1 MTTQRLL
8 ELTFLGGSLG
18 TGAELL
24 LMAHTEGTWQKM
36 PLVLLAAGCL
46 ALLLCMVKPSDA
58 VRRVF
63 LGFVMIIAMGGAS
76 GVVLHFN
83 SNVEF
88 AKELDPE
95 LSGSALLGE
104 SLTGATPALAPGSMI
119 LLAAVGWAWGR
130 LDRRKLLPER
140 KPHF

>member
-36 PLVLLAAGCL
+36 PLALLAAGCL
-46 ALLLCMVKPSDA
+46 ALLLHMGKPTDA
-58 VRRVF
+58 MRRVF
-63 LGFVMIIAMGGAS
+63 LGLMVIIALGGVS
-76 GVVLHFN
+76 GVVLHLN
-83 SNVEF
+83 GNVEF
-88 AKELDPE
+88 ARELDPE
-95 LSGSALLGE
+95 LSGGELLGE

-119 LLAAVGWAWGR
+119 LLAAVGWTWGR
-130 LDRRKLLPER
+130 LDRRELLPER
-140 KPHF
+140 MPHF

>member
-18 TGAELL
+18 TAAELL

-46 ALLLCMVKPSDA
+46 ALLLNMVKPSDA

-63 LGFVMIIAMGGAS
+63 LGLMVTIALGGAF
-76 GVVLHFN
+76 GVVLHCN
-83 SNVEF
+83 SNIEF

-95 LSGSALLGE
+95 LQGRALLRE
-104 SLTGATPALAPGSMI
+104 SLTGATPVLAPGAMS
-119 LLAAVGWAWGR
+119 LLAAVGWACGR
-130 LDRRKLLPER
+130 LGRRELPPVR
-140 KPHF
+140 RPHF